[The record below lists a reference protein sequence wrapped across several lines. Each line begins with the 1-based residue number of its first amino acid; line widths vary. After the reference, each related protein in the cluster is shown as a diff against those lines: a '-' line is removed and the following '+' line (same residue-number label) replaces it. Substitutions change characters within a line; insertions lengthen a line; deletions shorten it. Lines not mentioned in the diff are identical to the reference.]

1 VKKNE
6 RIQIQA
12 NILTAT
18 DTAKPLLIEPM
29 VVALDSIRPDDPEKD
44 WKFKVAMVNI
54 GEEKVKAHLVSG
66 PTDLCEIKVSNKDVK
81 PGNEQ
86 YIELEFDDRILDE
99 MFTKSLTIELD
110 DSAATR
116 YSIPIMKSRRWGP
129 TRHASR

>member
-6 RIQIQA
+6 RISIQA
-12 NILTAT
+12 TVLKVS
-18 DTAKPLLIEPM
+18 DTAKPLMIEPM
-29 VVALDSIRPDDPEKD
+29 VVALDSIRPDNPEKD
-44 WKFKVAMVNI
+44 WKFKVALINV

-66 PTDLCEIKVSNKDVK
+66 PTDLCEIKVSSKDVK
-81 PGNEQ
+81 PGKEQ

-116 YSIPIMKSRRWGP
+116 YTIPIMKSRRWGP
-129 TRHASR
+129 TRRASR